1 MSGPAI
7 GGALFAVSVVEVDK
21 LEVNILSIIIKLQ
34 LSFFALRIFTGFF
47 TKSATINQQ
56 SMFLFAHDFADW
68 RILGGICWSWWID
81 DIATPMTYLF
91 FTVYDE
97 WKKHNP

>member
-34 LSFFALRIFTGFF
+34 FSFFALRIFTGLF
-47 TKSATINQQ
+47 TKSAIINQQ
-56 SMFLFAHDFADW
+56 SMYLFAHDFADW
-68 RILGGICWSWWID
+68 R
-81 DIATPMTYLF
+81 
-91 FTVYDE
+91 
-97 WKKHNP
+97 